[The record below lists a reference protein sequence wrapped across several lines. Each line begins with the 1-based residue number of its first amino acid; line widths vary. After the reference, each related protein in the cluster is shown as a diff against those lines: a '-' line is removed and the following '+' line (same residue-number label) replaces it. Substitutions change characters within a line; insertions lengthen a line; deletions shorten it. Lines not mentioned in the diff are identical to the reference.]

1 MLQSLKQHAGGPST
15 VSDGPTKRPPCGYHG
30 CSPWRTCHVISFRSF
45 RSGWL
50 TSSRCS
56 SRHRLL
62 QRYIAPWLDT
72 SSCSVCFPGIVF
84 IELQPPIFPWICE
97 MLGLATLM
105 FGQVGMDQNMECQTT
120 HRIGH
125 VITLSV
131 FSRPIS
137 GKITWRYLN
146 GLCWRPAKSWHFLVD
161 MYNPATNINQSE
173 STYGWFPSPWIWK
186 NMDVL
191 WFDHHQR
198 IGIELS
204 PNPPRQSQKNMSNQC
219 FGRINIIN
227 QYVFT
232 IKWQVF
238 TIWSSSNHFSNL

>member
-15 VSDGPTKRPPCGYHG
+15 VSGDGPTKRPPCGYHG

-45 RSGWL
+45 RPGWL

-62 QRYIAPWLDT
+62 QRYISPWLDT
-72 SSCSVCFPGIVF
+72 FLMQCMFPRNFVY
-84 IELQPPIFPWICE
+84 WV
-97 MLGLATLM
+97 ATSNLPLNVWNARTCNPDVRTSWH
-105 FGQVGMDQNMECQTT
+105 GSNMECQTT

-125 VITLSV
+125 VIILSV

-161 MYNPATNINQSE
+161 MYNPATNINQS
-173 STYGWFPSPWIWK
+173 
-186 NMDVL
+186 
-191 WFDHHQR
+191 
-198 IGIELS
+198 
-204 PNPPRQSQKNMSNQC
+204 
-219 FGRINIIN
+219 
-227 QYVFT
+227 
-232 IKWQVF
+232 
-238 TIWSSSNHFSNL
+238 